1 MTRPYKITMANRE
14 EDGPVFAAPVVGE
27 RRIAVAPRMNGWALP
42 KTFSAL
48 RHRNYRLFFAGQ
60 LTSLIGTWMQNV
72 AQAWL
77 VFQITNSPF
86 YLGVVSFAGAVPV
99 LFLSLWAGLIVDRVP
114 KRTLLIVT
122 QTSMMGLA
130 FILSADVFL
139 GWVQP
144 WHIVILA
151 FLLGVANTFDA
162 PARQAFV
169 VDMID
174 AREDLQNA
182 IALNSAIFQ
191 MARIIGPTIAG
202 ITLALIGS
210 AWCFFLNGVSFL
222 AVIAGLSMMKVKPTS
237 GVHHHASQWAQIRQ
251 GLAYIRHNQVVLT
264 LLAMVAV
271 ANVFA
276 FGYSA
281 LMPAF
286 ADDVLHSGPEGLGLL
301 SAAVG
306 VGALIGALTVASLGN
321 FQRKGLLL
329 TLGNLFFPTMV
340 LLFSISTIFPVSMA
354 LLVGAGLGF
363 MVQNA
368 MTNTL
373 IQLAVPDELRGRVMG
388 VYMLVFQGFF
398 PIGSLM
404 AGAIAQQF
412 SVPIGAAFGGA
423 VALAAGLLW
432 LWRAPY
438 IRQLA

>member
-1 MTRPYKITMANRE
+1 
-14 EDGPVFAAPVVGE
+14 
-27 RRIAVAPRMNGWALP
+27 
-42 KTFSAL
+42 
-48 RHRNYRLFFAGQ
+48 
-60 LTSLIGTWMQNV
+60 MQNV
-72 AQAWL
+72 AQSWL
-77 VFQITNSPF
+77 VYQLTGSPF

-99 LFLSLWAGLIVDRVP
+99 LFLSLWAGLVIDRVP
-114 KRTLLIVT
+114 KRNLLIVT
-122 QTSMMGLA
+122 QTGMMVLA
-130 FILSADVFL
+130 FILSADVFF

-182 IALNSAIFQ
+182 IGLNSAIFQ

-202 ITLALIGS
+202 ITLALVGG
-210 AWCFFLNGVSFL
+210 AWCFLLNGVSFI
-222 AVIAGLSMMKVKPTS
+222 AVIFGLWRMRVQPVIGIRKT
-237 GVHHHASQWAQIRQ
+237 ASQFAQIRQ
-251 GLAYIRHNQVVLT
+251 GLGYIRHNQVVLT
-264 LLAMVAV
+264 LLGMVAV
-271 ANVFA
+271 ANIFA

-286 ADDVLHSGPEGLGLL
+286 AQDVLDSGPTGLGLL

-306 VGALIGALTVASLGN
+306 IGALAGALTVASLGN
-321 FQRKGLLL
+321 FEHKGMLL

-340 LLFSISTIFPVSMA
+340 LLFAGSRIFPVSM
-354 LLVGAGLGF
+354 LILVGAGLGF

-373 IQLAVPDELRGRVMG
+373 IQFAVPDELRGRVMSI
-388 VYMLVFQGFF
+388 YMLVFQGFF
-398 PIGSLM
+398 PLGSLM
-404 AGAIAQQF
+404 AGTIAEHF
-412 SVPIGAAFGGA
+412 GVPMGAAFGGT
-423 VALAAGLLW
+423 VALIAGLFW

-438 IRQLA
+438 IRKLA